1 MISSRDSIM
10 ERTELIM
17 TMLTK
22 TGTTMVRSH
31 RRRRDV
37 VVTRASRYSAGIVAA
52 AAVVLSACA
61 PPNAPAASPDSQDAR
76 TTPDKTFAT
85 TAQVLDAVKAA
96 QSINVLPSSVAASLS
111 AASTAEDQAKA
122 TARFDCQQIA
132 PPANFVDFSKS
143 ESNHEFGQCAS
154 GAEHGTKLMVVYG
167 ESRAPMW
174 AAALEGVAAE
184 NGYKLRTFYMNGCP
198 ALDLHFTSYETHAP
212 NDECYQFHQSAIA
225 AIQNLHPDLVITT
238 SYSTQMLA
246 DGSQPTAAQWQEGWA
261 STFRELAQPGT
272 RFAMLGDIPTWEKD
286 DAHCLAAHV
295 RAVQECSAPISEAKS
310 ENLDAEKAAAD
321 AAGALYIPTL
331 PWVCAERCE
340 PVIADMRVY
349 GNRFHFSKAYAV
361 YLTGAVGEA
370 LQPALA

>member
-1 MISSRDSIM
+1 
-10 ERTELIM
+10 M

-22 TGTTMVRSH
+22 TGTTMVPSQ

-37 VVTRASRYSAGIVAA
+37 VTRASRCSAGIAA
-52 AAVVLSACA
+52 AAALVLSACA
-61 PPNAPAASPDSQDAR
+61 PPSAPAASPDSQDAR
-76 TTPDKTFAT
+76 PTADKTFAT

-96 QSINVLPSSVAASLS
+96 QSINILPSSVAASLS

-122 TARFDCQQIA
+122 TARFDCQQTA
-132 PPANFVDFSKS
+132 PPAGLVDFSKS
-143 ESNHEFGQCAS
+143 ELNHEFGQCAS
-154 GAEHGTKLMVVYG
+154 GAEHGTKLMVIYG

-184 NGYKLRTFYMNGCP
+184 NGYKLRTFYLNGCP

-212 NDECYQFHQSAIA
+212 NDECYQFHQSATA
-225 AIQNLHPDLVITT
+225 AIRNLHPDLVITT

-246 DGSQPTAAQWQEGWA
+246 DGSEPTAAQWQEGWV

-295 RAVQECSAPISEAKS
+295 RAVQECSVPISEAKS
-310 ENLDAEKAAAD
+310 ANLDAEKAAAD

-331 PWVCAERCE
+331 PWVCTDRCE
-340 PVIADMRVY
+340 PVIGDMRVY
-349 GNRFHFSKAYAV
+349 SNRYHFSKAYAI
-361 YLTGAVGEA
+361 YLSGAVAEA
-370 LQPALA
+370 LHPALS

>member
-1 MISSRDSIM
+1 MIPAGESIV
-10 ERTELIM
+10 ERTKLIM
-17 TMLTK
+17 TTLIK
-22 TGTTMVRSH
+22 TDTTTVRSH
-31 RRRRDV
+31 RRQIDV
-37 VVTRASRYSAGIVAA
+37 VGRASRYSAGIAA
-52 AAVVLSACA
+52 AAALVLSACA
-61 PPNAPAASPDSQDAR
+61 PPNAPAAAPDSQDAR
-76 TTPDKTFAT
+76 TNPDKAFVT

-96 QSINVLPSSVAASLS
+96 QSVNILPSSVAASLS
-111 AASTAEDQAKA
+111 GASTADDQAKA
-122 TARFDCQQIA
+122 AARFDCQQTA
-132 PPANFVDFSKS
+132 PPGNLVDFSKS
-143 ESNHEFGQCAS
+143 ELNHEFGQCAS
-154 GAEHGTKLMVVYG
+154 GAEHGTKLMVIYG

-212 NDECYQFHQSAIA
+212 NEECYQFHQSATA
-225 AIQNLHPDLVITT
+225 AIRNLHPDLVITT

-246 DGSQPTAAQWQEGWA
+246 DGTAP

-295 RAVQECSAPISEAKS
+295 SAVQDCSVPISDAKS
-310 ENLDAEKAAAD
+310 ENLDAEKAAAE

-331 PWVCAERCE
+331 QWVCTDRCE
-340 PVIADMRVY
+340 PVVADTRVY
-349 GNRFHFSKAYAV
+349 SNRYHFSKAYAI

-370 LQPALA
+370 LHPALS